1 MGLFH
6 RYIVY
11 IFDTFL
17 KLFHFSRFSW
27 IARNLEM
34 KGLYFSYLLL
44 LGRRDGTV
52 HVNDN
57 ILSPV
62 VHVSCTCSV
71 S

>member
-52 HVNDN
+52 
-57 ILSPV
+57 
-62 VHVSCTCSV
+62 TCK
-71 S
+71 